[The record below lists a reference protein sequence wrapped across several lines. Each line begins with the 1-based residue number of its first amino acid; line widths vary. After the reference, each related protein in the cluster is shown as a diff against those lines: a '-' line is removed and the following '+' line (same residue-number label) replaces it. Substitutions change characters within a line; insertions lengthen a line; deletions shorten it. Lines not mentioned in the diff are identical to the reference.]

1 MEELNINYKKA
12 QEDGVILY
20 IALEDKYIGYIVIN
34 DEIKKDSKETIKSLK
49 DIGIKKQLCLQEIE
63 NLQLII

>member
-12 QEDGVILY
+12 PEDGVILY

-34 DEIKKDSKETIKSLK
+34 DENKERFKRNNKIIKRYRH
-49 DIGIKKQLCLQEIE
+49 KKK
-63 NLQLII
+63 